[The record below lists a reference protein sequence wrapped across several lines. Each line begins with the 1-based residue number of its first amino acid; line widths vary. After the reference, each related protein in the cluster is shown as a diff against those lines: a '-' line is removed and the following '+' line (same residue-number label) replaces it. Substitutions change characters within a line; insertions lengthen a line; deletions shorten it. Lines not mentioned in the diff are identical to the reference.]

1 MAENPLR
8 KHASRVLPDPK
19 YDNAAGVPDGYRG
32 GAGKYKDTA
41 EAALPKGPGTSAQP
55 QGKPFKL
62 GGG

>member
-8 KHASRVLPDPK
+8 KNATRTLPDPK
-19 YDNAAGVPDGYRG
+19 YDNAAGVPDGYPG
-32 GAGKYKDTA
+32 GTGKYKDAA
-41 EAALPKGPGTSAQP
+41 EAALPKGAGTAPQP